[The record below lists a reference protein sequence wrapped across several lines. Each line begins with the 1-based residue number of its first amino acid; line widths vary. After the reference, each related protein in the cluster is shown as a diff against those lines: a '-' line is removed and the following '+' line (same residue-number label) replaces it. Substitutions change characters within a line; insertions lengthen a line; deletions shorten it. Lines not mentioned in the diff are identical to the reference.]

1 MCHGL
6 GLAAKQPY
14 FLAQEIRYQEIRAV
28 DRHAQRCGCG
38 LCMEDER
45 PEDMESVK
53 VPPASEGRSP
63 EKTS

>member
-14 FLAQEIRYQEIRAV
+14 FLAQEIRAV
-28 DRHAQRCGCG
+28 DRHTQRCGCG